1 MTTPT
6 KLRAWRL
13 AEGLTQA
20 EAAARFGKSLRT
32 YSRYERG
39 PDSIYL
45 PNAIMDFLI
54 LYSAESHAAAR
65 KTEQELNEEYIAKA
79 RRLATPPVAEPLP
92 PEWSDLPEAP
102 DGLFDEDDPPDDE

>member
-20 EAAARFGKSLRT
+20 QAAARFGKSLRT

-54 LYSAESHAAAR
+54 LYSAERHATAR
-65 KTEQELNEEYIAKA
+65 KAEQDLNEAYIAKA
-79 RRLATPPVAEPLP
+79 ERLATPAPEPLP
-92 PEWSDLPEAP
+92 PEWSGLPE
-102 DGLFDEDDPPDDE
+102 PPDDLFDDDGDDQ